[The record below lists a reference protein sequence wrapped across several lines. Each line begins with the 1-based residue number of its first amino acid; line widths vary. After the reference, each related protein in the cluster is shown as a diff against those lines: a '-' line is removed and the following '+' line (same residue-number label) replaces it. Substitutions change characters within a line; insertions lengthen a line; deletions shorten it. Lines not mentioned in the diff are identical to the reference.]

1 MKTAVAGRRS
11 LALIVCCLAL
21 VAAFLI
27 KSSVEVSARAPQSQT
42 STAAA
47 AQEVALCGGEPC
59 TAVVRGGLAFLDRR
73 LRGLN
78 GNGRSCADCH
88 MPTDHF
94 QLSPASVEARFRLM
108 KLLQRFNPDFDDPLF
123 RPIDAD
129 DFRTNLEAASD
140 FRNLRQNGLVR
151 VVMQLPLNGTVKLVD
166 PAGKVSLETEVDLW
180 RSVPTVNDVKLTGN
194 DLQNPWFRTPNPT
207 GGYQLDARFGTLQE
221 QAHGALVAHA
231 QIQNPVPDALL
242 DDLASFQRVLFTNN
256 RVRALSDAIDEGT
269 VPLPDP
275 DPRLNELEQQ
285 GKAVFQRACAICHGG
300 PGQSLS
306 PTTPVPVIRYHDI
319 LTQCP
324 RPVDPMVPA
333 RFAFKPC
340 PERLGRNAKTYA
352 VMLSVDIPGPP
363 GSPKAGDIVLRKS
376 SDPGRAL
383 LTGYVGGA
391 PPFDDWNKLDVP
403 GLRGIRNTAP
413 YFHNNSADTLEE
425 VVDHYIELFKFIKI
439 TAPPPSP
446 QVPAPPV
453 ASTDGVNFDRRPAPE
468 ERAALLA
475 YLRKL

>member
-11 LALIVCCLAL
+11 FVLIVCCLAF
-21 VAAFLI
+21 VTAFVM
-27 KSSVEVSARAPQSQT
+27 KWSVEVAARTPQTQ
-42 STAAA
+42 AAA
-47 AQEVALCGGEPC
+47 ATAAREVALCGGEPC
-59 TAVVRGGLAFLDRR
+59 AAVVRGGLAFLDRR
-73 LRGLN
+73 LPGLN
-78 GNGRSCADCH
+78 GNGRACADCH

-108 KLLQRFNPDFDDPLF
+108 KLLQLFNPDFDDPLF

-129 DFRTNLEAASD
+129 DFRTNHDAASD
-140 FRNLRQNGLVR
+140 FSNLRQNGLVR
-151 VVMQLPLNGTVKLVD
+151 VVMQLPLNGRVKLVD
-166 PAGKVSLETEVDLW
+166 PAGTVSSATEVDVW
-180 RSVPTVNDVKLTGN
+180 RMVPTVNDVKLTGN
-194 DLQNPWFRTPNPT
+194 DLQNPWFRNPNPT
-207 GGYQLDARFGTLQE
+207 GGYQLDARFATLQE

-231 QIQNPVPDALL
+231 QIKNPVPDAML
-242 DDLASFQRVLFTNN
+242 DDLASFQRTLFTNN
-256 RVRALSDAIDEGT
+256 RVRALSNAIDEGT

-300 PGQSLS
+300 PGQSTS
-306 PTTPVPVIRYHDI
+306 PLTPVKVIRYHDI

-324 RPVDPMVPA
+324 RPVDQMVPA

-340 PERLGRNAKTYA
+340 PERLDRNAKTYA
-352 VMLSVDIPGPP
+352 VTLSEDIPGPP
-363 GSPKAGDIVLRKS
+363 GSPKAGDIVRRRS

-425 VVDHYIELFKFIKI
+425 VVDHYIEVFKFIKVG
-439 TAPPPSP
+439 APPP
-446 QVPAPPV
+446 PAPAPAV
-453 ASTDGVNFDRRPAPE
+453 ASTDGVKFDRQPAPE